1 MNKKVIKPIVLFL
14 VFIGALFTFNI
25 ITEKANEDLTTSM
38 SEASLPVMHFYN
50 GDMAINELHG
60 YVKEMNIKE
69 MRDSITPIGS
79 DRKIRMS
86 VSTYG
91 ETVDGISYEIRSM
104 DGQRLIAEAEVA
116 EYSSSDNVIDADLT
130 MQNILTEN
138 TEYMLVFKLN
148 VEDRNVYYYTR
159 LIQRD
164 NEKTKQ
170 ILDFA
175 KEFHDNTFKL
185 EGKSFFPTYMDAA
198 TGDATTLN
206 YVDLTCTLKQIMWA
220 DFKAEPYTEPVV
232 SFKEIN
238 DSYDVLTLSYV
249 LSNKNENGETEYYN
263 VEEYFRLRLT
273 ETRMYVLNYERTMNQ
288 IFSGENSFV
297 SGNSDI
303 LLGIRD
309 KGVEYKT
316 NESGETVCFVQQ
328 GELWCVDT
336 NNNDITRVFSFRN
349 LEGIDSRENWDQ
361 HDIKIVRI
369 DEAGSVDFIV
379 YGYMN
384 RGEHEGEV
392 GTAVFHYD
400 GLAHTVEE
408 EAFIPADSSYE
419 VLKAEM
425 GQLMYENDQ
434 RVLYLL
440 LEGNV
445 YKIDLNTLEVEIVI
459 ENLEAGCYT
468 ASASNRFFAWVD
480 AENQYSSNS
489 ISFMDLKD
497 GKVSQISSAENNFCR
512 PLGFLN
518 EDFVYGVAAS
528 SEVVSDAAGNTTFPM
543 YELNIIDSVTQQN
556 LKKYSPQDQRVSDI
570 VVEDYTIKVNLMN
583 GGSDS
588 IMNKEADAEQV
599 AVVKTVATDI
609 KQTQVLL
616 SMKKSM
622 DAKKMK
628 MITSK
633 SVIVEENRVVEL
645 KGEDTERFYVYVKGD
660 VLLATDSI
668 SDAMKMANDK
678 LGVVVDSNQQYVWRR
693 ARKNYVNA
701 FNGIKPNDMDAGS
714 SAVVKCISAML
725 EYEGQSKSVNEFIAA
740 GQSAK
745 QILQNNLE
753 DCVVLDLKGV
763 SVEEII
769 FYVSE
774 GSPVFAMTGTDTA
787 VLVIGYS
794 ATNIYYY
801 EPLNDS
807 VVSVTYDEAN
817 TMFANGNYQYL
828 TFLVR

>member
-1 MNKKVIKPIVLFL
+1 MNKKVIKPIVLLF

-38 SEASLPVMHFYN
+38 SDASLPVMRFYS
-50 GDMAINELHG
+50 GETAINELHG
-60 YVKEMNIKE
+60 YVKKMNIKE
-69 MRDSITPIGS
+69 MRDTITPIGA
-79 DRKIRMS
+79 DRKIKLS

-91 ETVDGISYEIRSM
+91 ATVDGISYEIRSM
-104 DGQRLIAEAEVA
+104 DGNRLVAEAEVS
-116 EYSSSDNVIDADLT
+116 EYNFSGNLLEADLT

-148 VEDRNVYYYTR
+148 ADDREVYYYTR
-159 LIQRD
+159 LIQCD
-164 NEKTKQ
+164 SNITKQ
-170 ILDFA
+170 MLDFA
-175 KEFHDNTFKL
+175 IKFHDNTFKE

-220 DFKAEPYTEPVV
+220 GFKAQQYTDSVV

-238 DSYDVLTLSYV
+238 DSYDVLTISYV
-249 LSNKNENGETEYYN
+249 LSNKNDKGETEYYN

-273 ETRMYVLNYERTMNQ
+273 DTRMYVLNYERRMNQ
-288 IFSGENSFV
+288 IFNGENSFV
-297 SGNSDI
+297 SGSSDI
-303 LLGIRD
+303 LLGIRN
-309 KGVEYKT
+309 KNVEYQT
-316 NESGETVCFVQQ
+316 NESGDTVCFVQQ
-328 GELWCVDT
+328 GELWCVNT

-349 LEGIDSRENWDQ
+349 LEGIDARENWDQ

-392 GTAVFHYD
+392 GTAVYHYD

-408 EAFIPADSSYE
+408 EAFIPATSSFE

-434 RVLYLL
+434 SVLYLL
-440 LEGNV
+440 IEGNV
-445 YKIDLNTLEVEIVI
+445 YKIDLNSLEVGVVV
-459 ENLEAGCYT
+459 ENLAAGCYT
-468 ASASNRFFAWVD
+468 ASVSNRFFAWVD
-480 AENQYSSNS
+480 TANQFNSNY
-489 ISFMDLKD
+489 INFMDLKD
-497 GKVSQISSAENNFCR
+497 GKVSKISNGENDYLR
-512 PLGFLN
+512 PLGFMN
-518 EDFVYGVAAS
+518 EDFVYGIAAAT
-528 SEVVSDAAGNTTFPM
+528 EVVSDAAGNTTFPM
-543 YELNIIDSVTQQN
+543 YELDILDSNTQDKLKQYTPQN
-556 LKKYSPQDQRVSDI
+556 QRVSDI
-570 VVEDYTIKVNLMN
+570 EVEDYTIKVNLIN
-583 GGSDS
+583 AGTDS
-588 IMNKEADAEQV
+588 IMNKEADTERNV
-599 AVVKTVATDI
+599 VVKTLATDD
-609 KQTQVLL
+609 KQTEILL

-622 DAKKMK
+622 NADKMK

-633 SVIVEENRVVEL
+633 SVIVEEDRLVTL
-645 KGEDTERFYVYVKGD
+645 KDEEKERFYVYVKGD

-668 SDAMKMANDK
+668 SDAMKMANER

-701 FNGIKPNDMDAGS
+701 FSGIKPNDMDANS
-714 SAVVKCISAML
+714 SAVIKCISAML
-725 EYEGQSKSVNEFIAA
+725 EYKGQGKSVTEFMAA
-740 GQSAK
+740 NMSAK
-745 QILQNNLE
+745 QILENNLD

-763 SVEEII
+763 GAEEII

-774 GSPVFAMTGTDTA
+774 GSPVFAMTGNDTS

-801 EPLNDS
+801 DPLSDKTET
-807 VVSVTYDEAN
+807 VTYEEAN
-817 TMFANGNYQYL
+817 ALFANGKCQYL
-828 TFLVR
+828 TFLTK